1 MGYHGLMFTGI
12 VQDVGQVC
20 AIGEV
25 DDQSEFVFSTAL
37 DCSRWKEGDSISVDG
52 CCLTI
57 CSFPEVSRFAAI
69 LSPET
74 LKCTCF
80 GKARVGMSVNL
91 EPALCVGDALGGHL
105 LTGHIDATATVK
117 SVHKA
122 GEHCVLEFELPASLS
137 RYVVSKGSVA
147 MNGVSLTVNEVRD
160 NRFTVNLI
168 PHTLSHTSLGDLS
181 SGHKVNIETDI
192 IGRYVERL
200 LHGYLQ
206 EYHESGKL

>member
-1 MGYHGLMFTGI
+1 MFTGI
-12 VQDVGQVC
+12 VQGVGQIC
-20 AIGEV
+20 AISKERH
-25 DDQSEFVFSTAL
+25 QSEFVFSTAL
-37 DCSRWKEGDSISVDG
+37 DCSTWKEGDSISVDG

-57 CSFPEVSRFAAI
+57 SSFPEADQFAAI

-80 GKARVGMSVNL
+80 DKARIGMSVNL
-91 EPALCVGDALGGHL
+91 EPALCVGDVLGGHF

-122 GEHCVLEFELPASLS
+122 GEHCEVEFELPASLS
-137 RYVVSKGSVA
+137 RYVVAKGSIA
-147 MNGVSLTVNEVRD
+147 MNGVSLTVNEVHD
-160 NRFTVNLI
+160 NCFTVNLI
-168 PHTLSHTSLGDLS
+168 PHTLTHTSLDSLS

-200 LHGYLQ
+200 LHGHLQ
-206 EYHESGKL
+206 EDHESGKL